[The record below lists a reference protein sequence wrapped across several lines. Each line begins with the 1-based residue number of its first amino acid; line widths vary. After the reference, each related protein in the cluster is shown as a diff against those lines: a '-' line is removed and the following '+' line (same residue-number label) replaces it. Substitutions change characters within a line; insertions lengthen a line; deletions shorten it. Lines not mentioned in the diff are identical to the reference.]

1 MVNFFYVSIQI
12 LLNLFSLFFFS
23 FTKKMEK
30 YEAPQARI
38 VHVCMEK
45 KQGLFLLNKIKITN
59 TKIFRKLKK
68 KGKTASLECVLSPG
82 AAIYFWEIFFLRIH
96 VEFFVNIYIGRTI
109 EVILY

>member
-68 KGKTASLECVLSPG
+68 KRKNGIPRVRPIPRCGHLFLGKKKFKDSC
-82 AAIYFWEIFFLRIH
+82 
-96 VEFFVNIYIGRTI
+96 
-109 EVILY
+109 